1 MLSAKLERL
10 HKTFDEILNVDTENN
25 IEFRY
30 ARKLQECLGYARW
43 ENFSVS
49 MNRAIESCKSTAVE
63 PLDQFREVTKL
74 IVHGKVGIGG
84 KNTGD
89 MKDELGIKDDS
100 PLADFLPT
108 LTIAA
113 KNLATE
119 MINHNGNEADLMG
132 EESVTKEHVQN
143 NSIVRDMLGKRGIKL
158 EGLPLAEDIEKFE
171 KRVKSGEKKLAHKA
185 GKLPEQ
191 GEVEK

>member
-171 KRVKSGEKKLAHKA
+171 KRV
-185 GKLPEQ
+185 
-191 GEVEK
+191 